1 MEASVTGVATWGWPP
16 LQRFTR
22 GTDCATAEDGLRSA
36 AALQAGSRFDAA
48 SFWRNSPSRLI
59 CPLRASMPSL
69 RPAVVAPPP
78 PKTATA
84 DPPRPASG
92 FLPAATGSA
101 RPGPPKTPGPSTTA
115 VAGCGGLLERSS
127 SSFSLQPSVSGL
139 SHPLPWPPLR
149 GAIRAPG
156 RSKRRPSMSAVPAAF
171 CASFFLNPTRVTA
184 SRAFSHLAATAASSM
199 AASLH
204 RGKDSRPLFRPSI

>member
-1 MEASVTGVATWGWPP
+1 MAASVTGVAAWG
-16 LQRFTR
+16 
-22 GTDCATAEDGLRSA
+22 GLRFSV
-36 AALQAGSRFDAA
+36 LLAGRTA
-48 SFWRNSPSRLI
+48 
-59 CPLRASMPSL
+59 L
-69 RPAVVAPPP
+69 RPKTAFAPPP
-78 PKTATA
+78 PCKRARASTRPHFGGIRHPGSSVLFGHPCPRSALPWSLRHRRRRRRRTHHGPRRA
-84 DPPRPASG
+84 SCPPLRAPHGPALRRLRAPPLRPSRVRFG
-92 FLPAATGSA
+92 LDGS
-101 RPGPPKTPGPSTTA
+101 S
-115 VAGCGGLLERSS
+115 LL
-127 SSFSLQPSVSGL
+127 SSFILPTSAFPL
-139 SHPLPWPPLR
+139 PLPWPPLR